1 MPDAVQVVLD
11 RAVGREEA
19 AAGHVEDGRPHPG
32 VLVEVGLVHAVLGG
46 HVAAEVSEHQEG
58 VVVEQRIQVEVA
70 FAREDDQ
77 ALLAVEGAKGMTV
90 REAIERSGILKRFPE
105 IDLDI
110 NKVGIFGKL
119 ATLEQ
124 ALETGDRVEIY
135 RPLVAD
141 PKAQRKKRAA
151 EGKVMRKGAGVTE
164 N

>member
-1 MPDAVQVVLD
+1 M
-11 RAVGREEA
+11 
-19 AAGHVEDGRPHPG
+19 
-32 VLVEVGLVHAVLGG
+32 
-46 HVAAEVSEHQEG
+46 
-58 VVVEQRIQVEVA
+58 VEQRIQVEVA

-105 IDLDI
+105 IDLEI
-110 NKVGIFGKL
+110 NKVGVFGKL

-135 RPLVAD
+135 RPLIAD